1 LVSYYHRYPALKCW
15 AIFNRPLRGRS
26 ILDADMGTQTKSFKV
41 GSATFGDGRL
51 TIIAGPCVIE
61 SEEHAMMMARECAQ
75 RARDAGLDFVF
86 KSSFDKANRSS
97 IKSFRGVGMEA
108 GLDILRRIKAEL
120 GVPVV
125 TDIHDPAQVG
135 VVAEVADILQIPAFL
150 CRQTDLILAAAGSG
164 RAVNIKKGQFLAP
177 EDARNIVEKAQAAGC
192 EKLMLTE
199 RGVSFGYN
207 NLVVDMRSFP
217 IMSEFGVPV
226 VFDVTHSLQLP
237 GGLGNATGGLSQY
250 IEPLAR
256 AGVACGVDAVFMEV
270 HDAPERAPSDGP
282 NMLPLAR
289 MGPLLENL
297 RDIHGLVRG
306 MPKTE
311 MPLSREART

>member
-1 LVSYYHRYPALKCW
+1 MSTAK
-15 AIFNRPLRGRS
+15 
-26 ILDADMGTQTKSFKV
+26 KSFQV

-86 KSSFDKANRSS
+86 KTSFDKANRSS
-97 IKSFRGVGMEA
+97 IKSFRGMGMDG
-108 GLDILRRIKAEL
+108 GLQILANIKQDL
-120 GVPVV
+120 GVPVL
-125 TDIHDPAQVG
+125 TDIHEISQVER
-135 VVAEVADILQIPAFL
+135 VAEVADVLQIPAFL
-150 CRQTDLILAAAGSG
+150 CRQTDLITEAARSG

-177 EDARNIVEKAQAAGC
+177 EDAKNIVDKAVAAGC
-192 EKLMLTE
+192 ERLMLTE

-217 IMSEFGVPV
+217 IMSEFGVPI

-237 GGLGNATGGLSQY
+237 GGLGHATGGLSEY

-289 MGPLLENL
+289 MADLLESL
-297 RDIHGLVRG
+297 RDIHTLVHEES
-306 MPKTE
+306 KLKIE
-311 MPLSREART
+311 K

>member
-1 LVSYYHRYPALKCW
+1 MPTGSP
-15 AIFNRPLRGRS
+15 
-26 ILDADMGTQTKSFKV
+26 TKSFQV

-51 TIIAGPCVIE
+51 AIIAGPCVIE
-61 SEEHAMMMARECAQ
+61 SDAHAMMMARECAS

-86 KSSFDKANRSS
+86 KTSFDKANRSS
-97 IKSFRGVGMEA
+97 IKSFRGVGLDA
-108 GLDILRRIKAEL
+108 GLEILRKIKGEL
-120 GVPVV
+120 GLPVV
-125 TDIHDPAQVG
+125 TDIHDPAQVER
-135 VVAEVADILQIPAFL
+135 VAEVADILQIPAFL
-150 CRQTDLILAAAGSG
+150 CRQTDLILAAARSG

-177 EDARNIVEKAQAAGC
+177 EDARNIVEKAWTAGC
-192 EKLMLTE
+192 QRLMLTE

-217 IMSEFGVPV
+217 IMSEFGVPI

-237 GGLGNATGGLSQY
+237 GGLGHATGGLSQY

-256 AGVACGVDAVFMEV
+256 AGVACGVDAVLMEV

-289 MGPLLENL
+289 MAALLESLGAIHKLVSSTPTPVTQL
-297 RDIHGLVRG
+297 RKGA
-306 MPKTE
+306 E
-311 MPLSREART
+311 S

>member
-1 LVSYYHRYPALKCW
+1 M
-15 AIFNRPLRGRS
+15 AI
-26 ILDADMGTQTKSFKV
+26 AQTKSFQV
-41 GSATFGDGRL
+41 GSATFGNGRL

-61 SEEHAMMMARECAQ
+61 SEAHATMMARECAA
-75 RARDAGLDFVF
+75 RARAAGLDFVF
-86 KSSFDKANRSS
+86 KASFDKANRSS
-97 IKSFRGVGMEA
+97 GKSFRGVGMKA
-108 GLDILRRIKAEL
+108 GLKILDHIKNEV
-120 GVPVV
+120 GVPVL
-125 TDIHDPAQVG
+125 TDVHDIAQIDP
-135 VVAEVADILQIPAFL
+135 VAAVADILQIPAFL
-150 CRQTDLILAAAGSG
+150 CRQTDLILAAARSG
-164 RAVNIKKGQFLAP
+164 RAVNVKKGQFLAP

-192 EKLMLTE
+192 EKFMLTE
-199 RGVSFGYN
+199 RGVSFGYH

-217 IMSEFGVPV
+217 IMSQFGVPI

-289 MGPLLENL
+289 LGPLLESLRAIHDLVSNL
-297 RDIHGLVRG
+297 SKPQGDSA
-306 MPKTE
+306 MAKK
-311 MPLSREART
+311 

>member
-1 LVSYYHRYPALKCW
+1 MQTGS
-15 AIFNRPLRGRS
+15 
-26 ILDADMGTQTKSFKV
+26 QTKSFKV

-61 SEEHAMMMARECAQ
+61 SAEHAMMMAHECAT
-75 RARDAGLDFVF
+75 RARAAGLDFVF
-86 KSSFDKANRSS
+86 KTSFDKANRSS
-97 IKSFRGVGMEA
+97 VKSFRGLGMEA
-108 GLDILRRIKAEL
+108 GLEILQHVKDEL
-120 GVPVV
+120 NVPVL
-125 TDIHDPAQVG
+125 TDVHDVAQINQVAQV
-135 VVAEVADILQIPAFL
+135 ADVLQIPAFL
-150 CRQTDLILAAAGSG
+150 CRQTDLILAAAHSG
-164 RAVNIKKGQFLAP
+164 RAVNVKKGQFLAP
-177 EDARNIVEKAQAAGC
+177 EDARNIVEKARAAGC
-192 EKLMLTE
+192 ERLMLTE

-217 IMSEFGVPV
+217 IMSEFGVPI

-289 MGPLLENL
+289 MGALLENL
-297 RDIHGLVRG
+297 RDIHGLVSN
-306 MPKTE
+306 MATPTE
-311 MPLSREART
+311 LSKEANS

>member
-1 LVSYYHRYPALKCW
+1 MTS
-15 AIFNRPLRGRS
+15 S
-26 ILDADMGTQTKSFKV
+26 QTKSFKV
-41 GSATFGDGRL
+41 GAATFGDGRL

-97 IKSFRGVGMEA
+97 IKSFRGVGMDA
-108 GLDILRRIKAEL
+108 GLEILRHIKTEV

-125 TDIHDPAQVG
+125 TDIHDPAQVES
-135 VVAEVADILQIPAFL
+135 VAEVADMLQIPAFL
-150 CRQTDLILAAAGSG
+150 CRQTDLILAAARSG

-192 EKLMLTE
+192 ERLMLTE

-217 IMSEFGVPV
+217 IMGEFGVPI

-289 MGPLLENL
+289 LGSLLENL
-297 RDIHGLVRG
+297 RDIQALVNNMGSAPR
-306 MPKTE
+306 
-311 MPLSREART
+311 SREARR

>member
-1 LVSYYHRYPALKCW
+1 MQTGS
-15 AIFNRPLRGRS
+15 
-26 ILDADMGTQTKSFKV
+26 QTKSFKV

-61 SEEHAMMMARECAQ
+61 SEEHALMMARECAA

-97 IKSFRGVGMEA
+97 IKSFRGVGLAA
-108 GLDILRRIKAEL
+108 GLEILQDVKDKL
-120 GVPVV
+120 NVPVL
-125 TDIHDPAQVG
+125 TDVHDVAQIEQ
-135 VVAEVADILQIPAFL
+135 VAAIVDVLQIPAFL
-150 CRQTDLILAAAGSG
+150 CRQTDLITAAAQSG

-177 EDARNIVEKAQAAGC
+177 EDARNIVEKARAAGC
-192 EKLMLTE
+192 ERLMLTE

-207 NLVVDMRSFP
+207 NLVVDMRSFA
-217 IMSEFGVPV
+217 IMGEFGVPI

-237 GGLGNATGGLSQY
+237 GGLGHATGGLSQY

-270 HDAPERAPSDGP
+270 HQAPELAPSDGP

-289 MGPLLENL
+289 MGALLEVL
-297 RDIHGLVRG
+297 RDVHALVSKR
-306 MPKTE
+306 
-311 MPLSREART
+311 ARTTVV

>member
-1 LVSYYHRYPALKCW
+1 MQTDS
-15 AIFNRPLRGRS
+15 
-26 ILDADMGTQTKSFKV
+26 QTKSFKV
-41 GSATFGDGRL
+41 GAATFGDGRL

-97 IKSFRGVGMEA
+97 IKSFRGVGMDA
-108 GLDILRRIKAEL
+108 GLEILRHIKTEV

-125 TDIHDPAQVG
+125 TDIHDPAQVES
-135 VVAEVADILQIPAFL
+135 VAEVADMLQIPAFL
-150 CRQTDLILAAAGSG
+150 CRQTDLILAAARSG

-192 EKLMLTE
+192 KRLMLTE

-217 IMSEFGVPV
+217 IMGEFGVPI

-289 MGPLLENL
+289 LGSLLENL
-297 RDIHGLVRG
+297 RDIQALVNNMGSAPR
-306 MPKTE
+306 
-311 MPLSREART
+311 SREARR

>member
-1 LVSYYHRYPALKCW
+1 MTES
-15 AIFNRPLRGRS
+15 
-26 ILDADMGTQTKSFKV
+26 GTKPFRV
-41 GSATFGDGRL
+41 GNTTFGDGRL

-61 SEEHAMMMARECAQ
+61 SREHALMMAHECAR
-75 RARDAGLDFVF
+75 RARDAGLDFVY

-97 IKSFRGVGMEA
+97 IKSFRGLGMEA
-108 GLDILRRIKAEL
+108 GLEVLSEVKEQV
-120 GVPVV
+120 GVPVL
-125 TDIHDPAQVG
+125 TDIHEIGQVEP
-135 VVAEVADILQIPAFL
+135 VSKVADILQIPAFL
-150 CRQTDLILAAAGSG
+150 SRQTDLVLEAARSG

-177 EDARNIVEKAQAAGC
+177 LDARNIVEKARAVGC

-217 IMSEFGVPV
+217 IMREFGVPV

-237 GGLGNATGGLSQY
+237 GGLGHATGGQSEY

-270 HDAPERAPSDGP
+270 HEQPERAPSDGP
-282 NMLPLAR
+282 NALPLER
-289 MGPLLENL
+289 MEALLLML
-297 RDIHGLVRG
+297 RDIHSLVRNATV
-306 MPKTE
+306 PA
-311 MPLSREART
+311 SAS

>member
-1 LVSYYHRYPALKCW
+1 MTT
-15 AIFNRPLRGRS
+15 PL
-26 ILDADMGTQTKSFKV
+26 KSFQV

-61 SEEHAMMMARECAQ
+61 SEEHATMMARECAQ

-97 IKSFRGVGMEA
+97 IKSFRGIGMDA
-108 GLDILRRIKAEL
+108 GLEILRTIKNEL
-120 GVPVV
+120 NVPVLSDV
-125 TDIHDPAQVG
+125 HEIGQVMRVAA
-135 VVAEVADILQIPAFL
+135 VVDVLQIPAFL
-150 CRQTDLILAAAGSG
+150 CRQTDLITEAARSG

-177 EDARNIVEKAQAAGC
+177 EDARNIVEKAQAAGG
-192 EKLMLTE
+192 ERVMITE

-237 GGLGNATGGLSQY
+237 GGLGHATGGLSQY

-289 MGPLLENL
+289 MADLLKTL
-297 RDIHGLVRG
+297 REIHELVHQRSAPMRSVPG
-306 MPKTE
+306 AVATGSVP
-311 MPLSREART
+311 SA